1 MRALNL
7 VLFFICGC
15 LLTLG
20 GYYLYFEFTKPSARP
35 TELAVQIMNV
45 EEVPKNE
52 SVGGTDETNSAIQS
66 QALPQEK
73 YARNLD
79 ANYTDAPI
87 LGDEDELKE
96 QIRVLRAQNKLLYDD
111 NVDLVGKNLEISNL
125 LNDQQAEL
133 ETRRKQAAS
142 ANDKQRLSAID
153 ELNEKLAKAQE
164 ENEKNK
170 NLEQNLTSLRSEI
183 KTLKAELEKKQ
194 SEFDKSSAKTQNESQ
209 NALKRLE
216 AQNDELKNEATAAKA
231 KFESELRTATEEAAK
246 LKSENARLTNELG
259 LKDTETKRIASE
271 YNAQALNAQNL
282 TKSRIEALEKEQNAD
297 RKKISELEASLENA
311 NKKAESKA
319 KLKSINS
326 ELNATNKEL
335 VAKLEREKKGFE
347 KEVEKIL
354 AMHKTEF
361 EKLKNQLEKERQDTE
376 RNVTE
381 LKGKIY
387 ELEDQIS
394 KKDSSLKIAEAK
406 AVDLNESLNIQKE
419 LLADEIAASKKNI
432 QNYKILNNKIT
443 TLVENNIKTAKENKE
458 QMDALNE
465 LVAKKDAELATLKKQ
480 MQDGAKDLSDTKEN
494 LAKTSTQKNVA
505 KGEVAQILTKNEEL
519 MSENE
524 NLKKIIQLNFKAEVP
539 KKVVFIASVECSDMS
554 AGSDRPTQVCKNKV
568 SDFLQS
574 YNSNYYF
581 EITPIVSR
589 GNFIATSK
597 AAKVIPQ
604 DELEKINSY
613 ANFGIGKERAKV
625 AGEMIKDEFGDFS
638 RISYSNDII
647 TSQDKQ
653 GFIIKVYR

>member
-1 MRALNL
+1 M
-7 VLFFICGC
+7 
-15 LLTLG
+15 
-20 GYYLYFEFTKPSARP
+20 YFEFTKPSARP

-45 EEVPKNE
+45 EEIPKNE
-52 SVGGTDETNSAIQS
+52 RVNIPIKENLIPQS
-66 QALPQEK
+66 QTAPQEQ
-73 YARNLD
+73 YAKNLD
-79 ANYTDAPI
+79 VNDTDAPI
-87 LGDEDELKE
+87 LGSEAELKE

-153 ELNEKLAKAQE
+153 ELNKKLAKAQE

-216 AQNDELKNEATAAKA
+216 AQNDELKNEATSVKS
-231 KFESELRTATEEAAK
+231 KFESELRAATEEAAK

-259 LKDTETKRIASE
+259 LKDTEIKRIASE

-282 TKSRIEALEKEQNAD
+282 TKSRIAALEKEQNAD
-297 RKKISELEASLENA
+297 KKKISELEASLENA

-376 RNVTE
+376 QNVTE

-394 KKDSSLKIAEAK
+394 KKDSSLKSAEAK
-406 AVDLNESLNIQKE
+406 VVDLNESLNIQKE

-443 TLVENNIKTAKENKE
+443 TLVENNIKADKENKE
-458 QMDALNE
+458 QIDALNK
-465 LVAKKDAELATLKKQ
+465 LLTQKDAELATLKKQ

>member
-1 MRALNL
+1 M
-7 VLFFICGC
+7 
-15 LLTLG
+15 LTLG
-20 GYYLYFEFTKPSARP
+20 GYYLYFEFTKPSAKS

-45 EEVPKNE
+45 EEAPKNE
-52 SVGGTDETNSAIQS
+52 SISTVGEKNLTNQS
-66 QALPQEK
+66 QVLSQEK
-73 YARNLD
+73 YTRNMDLND
-79 ANYTDAPI
+79 TDAPI
-87 LGDEDELKE
+87 LGDEAELKE
-96 QIRVLRAQNKLLYDD
+96 QIRVLRAQNRLLYDD
-111 NVDLVGKNLEISNL
+111 NVDLVDKNLEILNL
-125 LNDQQAEL
+125 LSSQKAEL

-142 ANDKQRLSAID
+142 ANDKQRLSMID
-153 ELNEKLAKAQE
+153 ELNKKLAKAQE

-170 NLEQNLTSLRSEI
+170 NLEQNLTSLREEI
-183 KTLKAELEKKQ
+183 KSLKSELEKKQ
-194 SEFDKSSAKTQNESQ
+194 SELDKSSAKTQSENQ
-209 NALKRLE
+209 NTLKRLE
-216 AQNDELKNEATAAKA
+216 AQNDELKNEALTSKA
-231 KFESELRTATEEAAK
+231 KFESELRAVNEEVAK
-246 LKSENARLTNELG
+246 LKSENARLANELA
-259 LKDTETKRIASE
+259 LKDSEIKRIASE

-282 TKSRIEALEKEQNAD
+282 SKNRIAALEKEQDAD
-297 RKKISELEASLENA
+297 KKKISELEASLENA

-319 KLKSINS
+319 KLKAIND

-335 VAKLEREKKGFE
+335 VAKLEKEKQGFE
-347 KEVEKIL
+347 KEIEQNEAIY
-354 AMHKTEF
+354 KTEL
-361 EKLKNQLEKERQDTE
+361 EKLKNQIENERQETE
-376 RNVTE
+376 QNVAE
-381 LKGKIY
+381 LKSKIY
-387 ELEDQIS
+387 ELENQIS
-394 KKDSSLKIAEAK
+394 QKDSSLQSAEAK
-406 AVDLNESLNIQKE
+406 VAELNESLNIQKE
-419 LLADEIAASKKNI
+419 LLADEIAAGKKNI

-458 QMDALNE
+458 QLDALNE
-465 LVAKKDAELATLKKQ
+465 LLTQKDAELATLRKQ
-480 MQDGAKDLSDTKEN
+480 IQDGAKDLSDTKEN
-494 LAKTSTQKNVA
+494 LAKTSTQKNIA

-524 NLKKIIQLNFKAEVP
+524 NLKKIIQLNFRAEVP

-568 SDFLQS
+568 SDFLQN

-604 DELEKINSY
+604 DELEKIDSY

>member
-1 MRALNL
+1 
-7 VLFFICGC
+7 
-15 LLTLG
+15 
-20 GYYLYFEFTKPSARP
+20 
-35 TELAVQIMNV
+35 VQIMNV
-45 EEVPKNE
+45 EEAPKNE
-52 SVGGTDETNSAIQS
+52 SVGGTDETNSAILS

-73 YARNLD
+73 YAKNLD

-153 ELNEKLAKAQE
+153 ELNKKLAKAQE

-170 NLEQNLTSLRSEI
+170 NLEQNLTSLRAEI
-183 KTLKAELEKKQ
+183 KTLKTELEKKQ
-194 SEFDKSSAKTQNESQ
+194 SEFDKSSAKTQSESQ

-216 AQNDELKNEATAAKA
+216 AQNDELKNEATSAKA

-259 LKDTETKRIASE
+259 LKDTEIKRIASE

-282 TKSRIEALEKEQNAD
+282 SKSRIEALEKEQNAD

-335 VAKLEREKKGFE
+335 VAKLEKEKKGFE

-354 AMHKTEF
+354 AMHKIEF
-361 EKLKNQLEKERQDTE
+361 DKLKNQLEKERQDTE

-394 KKDSSLKIAEAK
+394 KKDSSLKSAEAK
-406 AVDLNESLNIQKE
+406 VVDLNESLNIQKE

-443 TLVENNIKTAKENKE
+443 TLVENDIKADKENKE
-458 QMDALNE
+458 QLDALNE
-465 LVAKKDAELATLKKQ
+465 LLTQKEVELATLKKQ

-494 LAKTSTQKNVA
+494 LAKTSSQKNIA

-524 NLKKIIQLNFKAEVP
+524 NLKKIIQLNFRAEVP

-604 DELEKINSY
+604 DELEKIDSY

>member
-1 MRALNL
+1 M
-7 VLFFICGC
+7 
-15 LLTLG
+15 
-20 GYYLYFEFTKPSARP
+20 YFEFTKPSAKS

-45 EEVPKNE
+45 EEAPKNE
-52 SVGGTDETNSAIQS
+52 SVSTVGEKNLTNQS
-66 QALPQEK
+66 QVLSQEK
-73 YARNLD
+73 YTRNVDLND
-79 ANYTDAPI
+79 TDAPI
-87 LGDEDELKE
+87 LGDEAELKE
-96 QIRVLRAQNKLLYDD
+96 QIRVLRAQNRLLYDD
-111 NVDLVGKNLEISNL
+111 NVDLVDKNLEILNL
-125 LNDQQAEL
+125 LSSQKAEL

-142 ANDKQRLSAID
+142 ANDKQRLSMID
-153 ELNEKLAKAQE
+153 ELNKKLAKAQE

-170 NLEQNLTSLRSEI
+170 NLEQNLTSLREEI
-183 KTLKAELEKKQ
+183 KSLKSELEKKQ
-194 SEFDKSSAKTQNESQ
+194 SELDKSSAKTQSENQ
-209 NALKRLE
+209 NTLKRLE
-216 AQNDELKNEATAAKA
+216 AQNDELKKEALSSKA
-231 KFESELRTATEEAAK
+231 KFESELRAVNEEVAK
-246 LKSENARLTNELG
+246 LKSENARLANELA
-259 LKDTETKRIASE
+259 LKDSEIKRIASE

-282 TKSRIEALEKEQNAD
+282 SKNRIAALEKEQD
-297 RKKISELEASLENA
+297 VGKKKISELEASLENA

-319 KLKSINS
+319 KLKAIND

-335 VAKLEREKKGFE
+335 VAKLEKEKQGFE
-347 KEVEKIL
+347 KEIEQNEAIY
-354 AMHKTEF
+354 KTEL
-361 EKLKNQLEKERQDTE
+361 EKLKNQIENGRQETE
-376 RNVTE
+376 QNVAE
-381 LKGKIY
+381 LKSKIY
-387 ELEDQIS
+387 ELENQIS
-394 KKDSSLKIAEAK
+394 QKDSSLQSAEAK
-406 AVDLNESLNIQKE
+406 VAELNESLNIQKE
-419 LLADEIAASKKNI
+419 LLADEIAAGKKNI

-443 TLVENNIKTAKENKE
+443 TLVENNIKADKENKE
-458 QMDALNE
+458 QIDALNK
-465 LVAKKDAELATLKKQ
+465 LLTQKDAELATLKKQ

-494 LAKTSTQKNVA
+494 LAKTSTQKNIA

-524 NLKKIIQLNFKAEVP
+524 NLKKIIQLNFRAEVP

-568 SDFLQS
+568 SDFLQN

-604 DELEKINSY
+604 DELEKIDSY